1 VSTLI
6 KGTVAAEAS
15 NHPINAAEELT
26 EQEAYELAEEL
37 KLKLEE
43 QITPSTDQES
53 IKKMVAGLGDPRG
66 GLRLTFAQSLG
77 SVGTAAIPILCDAL
91 KNHPNVLIRRA
102 SAKTLNIIGSEIALP
117 NLIEAFRTDDDP
129 VVQGSSAGAMAT
141 IGEPAI
147 ESLLEI
153 LTDRNCSAFQVGLIN
168 LALSFAGSKAPD
180 AFNQAVQSE
189 NTEIRIA
196 AITAL
201 AEQVH
206 SETNDQAKALLI
218 RSLKDDSSEV
228 RAEAATIVGKTLEPE
243 DITNELCQLLKDQ
256 NTQVRKNTALALM
269 KMDAFE
275 SINQLN
281 EAISSEKDDKVK
293 AVLKV
298 ALNQLVTIKQ

>member
-1 VSTLI
+1 VSTPI

-15 NHPINAAEELT
+15 NHPINAAEQLT

-37 KLKLEE
+37 KLKLAE
-43 QITPSTDQES
+43 QIIPSSDHDS

-91 KNHPNVLIRRA
+91 KNNPNVLIRRA

-147 ESLLEI
+147 ESLLQI

-180 AFNQAVQSE
+180 VFNQAVQSE
-189 NTEIRIA
+189 NPEIRIA

-206 SETNDQAKALLI
+206 SETNNQAKVLLV
-218 RSLKDDSSEV
+218 RALKDDSSEV

-243 DITNELCQLLKDQ
+243 DIINELYQLLKDQ

-269 KMDAFE
+269 KMEALE

-281 EAISSEKDDKVK
+281 EAISSEKDDQVK

-298 ALNQLVTIKQ
+298 ALNQLVTLK

>member
-1 VSTLI
+1 MSTPI
-6 KGTVAAEAS
+6 KGTVAAKAS
-15 NHPINAAEELT
+15 NHPINAAEQLT

-37 KLKLEE
+37 KLKLAE
-43 QITPSTDQES
+43 QIIPSSDQDS

-91 KNHPNVLIRRA
+91 KNNPNVLIRRA

-147 ESLLEI
+147 ESLLQI

-180 AFNQAVQSE
+180 VFNQAVQSE
-189 NTEIRIA
+189 NPEIRIA

-206 SETNDQAKALLI
+206 SETNNQAKVLLV
-218 RSLKDDSSEV
+218 RALKDDSSEV

-243 DITNELCQLLKDQ
+243 DIINELYQLLKDQ

-269 KMDAFE
+269 KMEALE

-281 EAISSEKDDKVK
+281 EAISSEKDDQVK

-298 ALNQLVTIKQ
+298 ALNQLVTLK